1 MKNIF
6 EYNDE
11 HLGKCY
17 LVIPKIRELSK
28 ALGNVVIT
36 FDNGDRRSLMVD
48 DPNAV
53 IQILLEALEN
63 YHNKIN

>member
-1 MKNIF
+1 MKRIF

-11 HLGKCY
+11 LLGKCY
-17 LVIPKIRELSK
+17 IVIPKIREISK

-48 DPNAV
+48 KPDEV
-53 IQILLEALEN
+53 ISTMLQALED
-63 YHNKIN
+63 YHNN

>member
-1 MKNIF
+1 MKNLY

-17 LVIPKIRELSK
+17 IVIPKIREISK

-36 FDNGDRRSLMVD
+36 FDNGDKRSLMVD
-48 DPNAV
+48 DPNSV
-53 IQILLEALEN
+53 IAALLEALES
-63 YHNKIN
+63 YHSR

>member
-1 MKNIF
+1 MNNVF

-17 LVIPKIRELSK
+17 LVIPKIREISK

-36 FDNGDRRSLMVD
+36 FDNGDKRSLMVD

-53 IQILLEALEN
+53 IDQLLQALEA
-63 YHNKIN
+63 YHSR

>member
-1 MKNIF
+1 MKRIF

-17 LVIPKIRELSK
+17 IVIPKIREISK

-48 DPNAV
+48 KPDEV
-53 IQILLEALEN
+53 ISRMLQALED
-63 YHNKIN
+63 YHNN

>member
-1 MKNIF
+1 MQNIF

-17 LVIPKIRELSK
+17 MVIPKIREISK

-36 FDNGDRRSLMVD
+36 FDNGDKRSLMVD
-48 DPNAV
+48 NPNEV
-53 IQILLEALEN
+53 ISQLLHALES
-63 YHNKIN
+63 YHARS

>member
-1 MKNIF
+1 MKNIY

-17 LVIPKIRELSK
+17 LVIPKIREISK

-36 FDNGDRRSLMVD
+36 FDNGDKRSLMVD

-53 IQILLEALEN
+53 IQGLLEALEA
-63 YHNKIN
+63 YHEK

>member
-1 MKNIF
+1 MKRIF

-17 LVIPKIRELSK
+17 IVIPKIREISK

-48 DPNAV
+48 KPDEV
-53 IQILLEALEN
+53 ISTMLQALED
-63 YHNKIN
+63 YHNN